1 MPLIVFVYFIVFI
14 HMCLIWCL
22 YRYLK
27 NPSVVDVGWASGLT
41 LSGLIYLFF
50 DSFSTRSM
58 ILGILLILWGGR
70 LGLYLWYTRIRPGH
84 IDKRYTNLSD
94 RWKIAKPL
102 GYFLNFQLQ
111 GLLIMLVATPW
122 YFIGKAAIQSLNIL
136 DYVGI
141 VLAILALTG
150 EMLADN
156 QLQQYKRA
164 PTGALCTIGLWHYCR
179 HPNYFF
185 EWLVWCAFTLFGF
198 AHSYGFIGLVSPLT
212 LYLIMT
218 RITAPMTEAGSLKSR
233 GQAYLEYQKTTPM
246 FFPQFNKILHKK

>member
-1 MPLIVFVYFIVFI
+1 
-14 HMCLIWCL
+14 
-22 YRYLK
+22 
-27 NPSVVDVGWASGLT
+27 VDVGWASGLT
-41 LSGLIYLFF
+41 LSGLIFLFSEAF
-50 DSFSTRSM
+50 TTRT
-58 ILGILLILWGGR
+58 IVLGVLLILWGGR
-70 LGLYLWYTRIRPGH
+70 LGLYLWYNRIRLGH

-94 RWKIAKPL
+94 GWKIAKPL
-102 GYFLNFQLQ
+102 GFFLNFQLQ

-122 YFIGKAAIQSLNIL
+122 YFSGQATTQSLNIL

-150 EMLADN
+150 ETLADN
-156 QLQQYKRA
+156 QLQQYKRV
-164 PTGALCTIGLWHYCR
+164 PTGALCTVGLWHYSR

-218 RITAPMTEAGSLKSR
+218 QITAPMTEAGSLKSR

-246 FFPQFNKILHKK
+246 FFPRFNKLLHKE